1 MKIRIITESTGPIVA
16 TLTDE
21 NPVTAKAFFEALP
34 IKGKANIWGDE
45 IYFSVP
51 VEADI
56 ENPKAVVGLG
66 DIAYWP
72 PGSAFCI
79 FFGKTPMSKGNEIR
93 PASEV
98 NVFGKIE
105 GDPKVFKMVKTGDQ
119 VTIEEI

>member
-1 MKIRIITESTGPIVA
+1 MNINDIIEAIRLNRIRI
-16 TLTDE
+16 TDHADE
-21 NPVTAKAFFEALP
+21 EAQADQL
-34 IKGKANIWGDE
+34 KYDE

-56 ENPKAVVGLG
+56 ENPRTVVDLG

-105 GDPKVFKMVKTGDQ
+105 GDPKVFKMVKMGDK
-119 VTIEEI
+119 VTIEEL